1 MSEERVWLFHPAS
14 GGHFH
19 CPATAV
25 EEWTAPAMGWVVADA
40 PPDEHNPV
48 TAEALA
54 QQRELADQAAAEQA
68 RATPKSGRTSGTDTT
83 PQEG

>member
-19 CPATAV
+19 CPASAV
-25 EEWTAPAMGWVVADA
+25 EEWTAPDMGWVVADA

-54 QQRELADQAAAEQA
+54 QQRELADQAVAEQA
-68 RATPKSGRTSGTDTT
+68 RATPSRTSGTDTT